1 MKVHSSK
8 ATVQH
13 THAHNRSKYDQIQPN
28 IQLFGRKHKSHQHY
42 LTHSFSHMLIMRHTA
57 SRVKQWSECYPIFS
71 SYDFARNTP
80 QTHFSLLFRSLYHTY
95 LSSGD
100 VKAEPPECIYIKKVR
115 KKEKHSPMNRWLSS
129 MKISTDFHLF
139 QNVTQSLSSP
149 SLFFFPPQFY
159 TLILFL
165 FFLCASNTLIN
176 RGYWD
181 SYMNPKQPEIKR
193 SWEVKARLI
202 E

>member
-100 VKAEPPECIYIKKVR
+100 VKAEPPECIYIKKEG
-115 KKEKHSPMNRWLSS
+115 KTFTDEQMIELNEDINWFSS
-129 MKISTDFHLF
+129 VSERHT
-139 QNVTQSLSSP
+139 VTVFTQFF
-149 SLFFFPPQFY
+149 FFFPPQFY

>member
-1 MKVHSSK
+1 MKVHCGL
-8 ATVQH
+8 AAVQH

-28 IQLFGRKHKSHQHY
+28 IQLFSRKHKSHQHY
-42 LTHSFSHMLIMRHTA
+42 PTHSFSHMLILRHTA

-71 SYDFARNTP
+71 SYDFARNTL

-95 LSSGD
+95 LSSGG
-100 VKAEPPECIYIKKVR
+100 VKAEPPESIYTKKVR

-129 MKISTDFHLF
+129 INWFSSVSEHHA
-139 QNVTQSLSSP
+139 VTFFIQ
-149 SLFFFPPQFY
+149 FFFFFQFY
-159 TLILFL
+159 TLVLFL

-181 SYMNPKQPEIKR
+181 S
-193 SWEVKARLI
+193 
-202 E
+202 

>member
-115 KKEKHSPMNRWLSS
+115 KKEKHSLMNRWLSS

-139 QNVTQSLSSP
+139 QNVTHHCLHP
-149 SLFFFPPQFY
+149 VFFFPPPNSTHLFY
-159 TLILFL
+159 SCSSCVPQIHLLTEDTETVTWIQNNLRL
-165 FFLCASNTLIN
+165 
-176 RGYWD
+176 R
-181 SYMNPKQPEIKR
+181 
-193 SWEVKARLI
+193 EVEK
-202 E
+202 

>member
-71 SYDFARNTP
+71 SYDFARNT

-149 SLFFFPPQFY
+149 SFPPPNSTHLFY
-159 TLILFL
+159 SCSSCVPQIHLLTEDTETVTWIQNNLRL
-165 FFLCASNTLIN
+165 
-176 RGYWD
+176 R
-181 SYMNPKQPEIKR
+181 
-193 SWEVKARLI
+193 EVEK
-202 E
+202 

>member
-1 MKVHSSK
+1 
-8 ATVQH
+8 
-13 THAHNRSKYDQIQPN
+13 
-28 IQLFGRKHKSHQHY
+28 
-42 LTHSFSHMLIMRHTA
+42 MRHTA

-139 QNVTQSLSSP
+139 QNVTVTVFTQF
-149 SLFFFPPQFY
+149 FFFPPPNSTHLFY
-159 TLILFL
+159 SCSSCVPQIHLLTEDTETVTWIQNNLRL
-165 FFLCASNTLIN
+165 
-176 RGYWD
+176 R
-181 SYMNPKQPEIKR
+181 
-193 SWEVKARLI
+193 EVEK
-202 E
+202 

>member
-8 ATVQH
+8 ATVRH
-13 THAHNRSKYDQIQPN
+13 THAHNRSKYD
-28 IQLFGRKHKSHQHY
+28 LFGRKHKSHQHY
-42 LTHSFSHMLIMRHTA
+42 LTHLFSHMLIMRHTA
-57 SRVKQWSECYPIFS
+57 SRVKQWSERYPIFS

-80 QTHFSLLFRSLYHTY
+80 QTHFSLSFRSLYHTY

-149 SLFFFPPQFY
+149 SFFFFPPQFY

>member
-57 SRVKQWSECYPIFS
+57 SRVKQWSERYPIFS

-80 QTHFSLLFRSLYHTY
+80 QTHFSLSFRSLYHTY

-115 KKEKHSPMNRWLSS
+115 KKEKHSPMIELNEDINWFSS
-129 MKISTDFHLF
+129 ISERHA
-139 QNVTQSLSSP
+139 VTVFTQF
-149 SLFFFPPQFY
+149 FFFPPPILHTYFIPVLPVCLKY
-159 TLILFL
+159 T
-165 FFLCASNTLIN
+165 
-176 RGYWD
+176 Y
-181 SYMNPKQPEIKR
+181 
-193 SWEVKARLI
+193 
-202 E
+202 

>member
-8 ATVQH
+8 ATVQ
-13 THAHNRSKYDQIQPN
+13 HAHNRSKYDQIQPN

-149 SLFFFPPQFY
+149 SFFFPPPNSTHLFY
-159 TLILFL
+159 SCSSCVPQIHLLTEDTETVTWIQNNLRL
-165 FFLCASNTLIN
+165 
-176 RGYWD
+176 R
-181 SYMNPKQPEIKR
+181 
-193 SWEVKARLI
+193 EVEK
-202 E
+202 

>member
-8 ATVQH
+8 ATVQ
-13 THAHNRSKYDQIQPN
+13 HAHNRSKYDQIQPN

-149 SLFFFPPQFY
+149 SFFFSPPNSTHLFY
-159 TLILFL
+159 SCSSCVPQIHLLTEDTETVTWIQNNLRL
-165 FFLCASNTLIN
+165 
-176 RGYWD
+176 R
-181 SYMNPKQPEIKR
+181 
-193 SWEVKARLI
+193 EVEK
-202 E
+202 

>member
-13 THAHNRSKYDQIQPN
+13 THNRSKYDQIQPN

-42 LTHSFSHMLIMRHTA
+42 LTLSFSHMLIMRHTA

-149 SLFFFPPQFY
+149 SFFFSPPPILHTYFIPVLPVCLKY
-159 TLILFL
+159 T
-165 FFLCASNTLIN
+165 
-176 RGYWD
+176 Y
-181 SYMNPKQPEIKR
+181 
-193 SWEVKARLI
+193 
-202 E
+202 

>member
-1 MKVHSSK
+1 MKVHSSN

-57 SRVKQWSECYPIFS
+57 SCVKQWSERYPIFVLWLCS
-71 SYDFARNTP
+71 KYTSDSF
-80 QTHFSLLFRSLYHTY
+80 FFVVSVSLPHVSQQWWREGGTTWVHLHKES
-95 LSSGD
+95 
-100 VKAEPPECIYIKKVR
+100 
-115 KKEKHSPMNRWLSS
+115 KKEGKTFTDEQMIELNEDINWFSS
-129 MKISTDFHLF
+129 VSERHT
-139 QNVTQSLSSP
+139 VTVFTQ
-149 SLFFFPPQFY
+149 FFFFQFY

>member
-129 MKISTDFHLF
+129 MKIPTDFHLF
-139 QNVTQSLSSP
+139 QNVTVTVFTQ
-149 SLFFFPPQFY
+149 FFFPPPNSTHLFY
-159 TLILFL
+159 SCSSCVPQIHLLTEDTETVTWIQNNLRL
-165 FFLCASNTLIN
+165 
-176 RGYWD
+176 R
-181 SYMNPKQPEIKR
+181 
-193 SWEVKARLI
+193 EVEK
-202 E
+202 

>member
-1 MKVHSSK
+1 MKVHSSN

-28 IQLFGRKHKSHQHY
+28 IQLFGRKHKSHQHWH
-42 LTHSFSHMLIMRHTA
+42 THSHTCLSWDILLLVLSSGA
-57 SRVKQWSECYPIFS
+57 NVTRYL
-71 SYDFARNTP
+71 SYDFARNTL

-149 SLFFFPPQFY
+149 SFFSSNFTHLFYSCSSCVPQIHLL
-159 TLILFL
+159 TEDTETVTWIQNNLRL
-165 FFLCASNTLIN
+165 
-176 RGYWD
+176 R
-181 SYMNPKQPEIKR
+181 
-193 SWEVKARLI
+193 EVEK
-202 E
+202 